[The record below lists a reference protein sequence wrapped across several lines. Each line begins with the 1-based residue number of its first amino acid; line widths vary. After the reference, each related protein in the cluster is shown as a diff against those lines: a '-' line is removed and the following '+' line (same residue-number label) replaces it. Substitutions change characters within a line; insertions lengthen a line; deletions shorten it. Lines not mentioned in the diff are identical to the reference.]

1 MLMEKKLKFILLLF
15 SLSLIFFI
23 FRNFHFNKSIYKLI
37 RSFNHLNKQCIVI
50 VFGTRPEA
58 IKMIPIIKEL
68 KNNKKFFSIVI
79 NTGQHSKMIKQILKS
94 LNVSSSIDIELNIM
108 RNNQTL
114 SELTYRTI
122 LELNKLYLLINPKA
136 VIVQGDTSTSFSA
149 ALSAFY
155 LKIPVFHV
163 EAGLRTKN
171 LYSPFPEEFNRMAID
186 DISTLLFTPTE
197 MAAINLIKENK
208 NPKNIFIT
216 GNTVVDSLYLTINY
230 TYPSKYINKLLQ
242 KANSLCKSKNKC
254 KIILLTCHRR
264 ENYFNPI
271 VNILKAVQE
280 LLKNFEN
287 IVIILPFHLN
297 PNVIL
302 SIKIGLPEIVYNK
315 IINGKEIKNKFYLFL
330 NRLLLIQPLNYIDL
344 VHLQSASY
352 FIMTD
357 SGGIQEEGISIGKPV
372 LILRNNTER
381 PEGVKSGSAIITGTS
396 IKKIYYYA
404 SLLIKNKKFYNK
416 IAQPHN
422 IYGFGNSSKIIINII
437 EYYFDNK
444 LFNLSEFYNPLSKY
458 KNFFQYELVVVLTVW
473 KRNNLDRQLMQVKRQ
488 SILKEKKTNIII
500 FQNSNHTDINDIIKK
515 WKQPDKFNENV
526 KLTIIKSPIETGYFG
541 RFISPLTASITSE
554 TYFIICDDDVIWG
567 DRYFENM
574 LRVVDEGY
582 LATRNGRIISKNY
595 KELFPAS
602 KLIFKNNIQICF
614 NEDIEYD
621 FGGHIWAGRISWL
634 RKAWSHVPISIENC
648 EDFWISA
655 VLKTFYNISTKSP
668 KCPCQKG
675 KLINPDLCAAS
686 DKSALNHKNS
696 ILGNSLVKDS
706 TRAKVIKKTISK
718 FKYKPLIF
726 SNPNI
731 VKNIEKKFIFGNNLF
746 NLSDPLWNDVLFWL

>member
-1 MLMEKKLKFILLLF
+1 
-15 SLSLIFFI
+15 
-23 FRNFHFNKSIYKLI
+23 
-37 RSFNHLNKQCIVI
+37 
-50 VFGTRPEA
+50 
-58 IKMIPIIKEL
+58 MIPLMKEL
-68 KNNKKFFSIVI
+68 KINKKFSCVVI
-79 NTGQHSKMIKQILKS
+79 NTGQHSKMIKQILTS
-94 LNVSSSIDIELNIM
+94 LNVSDLIDFELNIM
-108 RNNQTL
+108 KNNQTL
-114 SELTYRTI
+114 SELTSKTI
-122 LELNKLYLLINPKA
+122 LELNKIYLSINPKA
-136 VIVQGDTSTSFSA
+136 VIVQGDTTSSFAA

-171 LYSPFPEEFNRMAID
+171 LYSPFPEEFNRMGID
-186 DISTLLFTPTE
+186 DISTLLFAPTE

-216 GNTVVDSLYLTINY
+216 GNTVVDVLYLTINY
-230 TYPSKYINKLLQ
+230 TYPSKYINKLLKQ
-242 KANSLCKSKNKC
+242 AKSLCKSKDKC

-271 VNILKAVQE
+271 VNILKAVQK

-287 IVIILPFHLN
+287 IIIILPFHLN
-297 PNVIL
+297 PNVIQ
-302 SIKIGLPEIVYNK
+302 SIKIGLPENVYNK

-344 VHLQSASY
+344 IHLQSASY

-381 PEGVKSGSAIITGTS
+381 PEGVNSGSAILTGTS
-396 IKKIYYYA
+396 VKNIYYYA

-416 IAQPHN
+416 IAQPHKV
-422 IYGFGNSSKIIINII
+422 YGFGNSSKIIVNII
-437 EYYFDNK
+437 ESYFDNK
-444 LFNLSEFYNPLSKY
+444 LFNLSEFHNSFPKS

-488 SILKEKKTNIII
+488 SILKEKKTNIIV
-500 FQNSNHTDINDIIKK
+500 FQNCNHTDINVIIKK
-515 WKQPDKFNENV
+515 WKQPDKFNKNV
-526 KLTIIKSPIETGYFG
+526 KLSVIKSPIETGYFG
-541 RFISPLTASITSE
+541 RFISPLTSSMNND

-574 LRVVDEGY
+574 LRLVDEGY
-582 LATRNGRIISKNY
+582 LATRNGRIIGKNY
-595 KELFPAS
+595 HELIPAS
-602 KLIFKNNIQICF
+602 KQIFKNNNQVCF

-634 RKAWSHVPISIENC
+634 RKAWTHIPISLENC
-648 EDFWISA
+648 EDFWLSA

-686 DKSALNHKNS
+686 DKSAIIHKNS
-696 ILGNSLVKDS
+696 IIGKYLVRHKI
-706 TRAKVIKKTISK
+706 RKKLIEQIIIK
-718 FKYKPLIF
+718 FNYKPLIF
-726 SNPNI
+726 SNPNV
-731 VKNIEKKFIFGNNLF
+731 VKYIKNKFIFGKNLF

>member
-1 MLMEKKLKFILLLF
+1 MNKLK
-15 SLSLIFFI
+15 
-23 FRNFHFNKSIYKLI
+23 
-37 RSFNHLNKQCIVI
+37 RSFNNLNKHCIAI

-58 IKMIPIIKEL
+58 IKLIPIIKEL
-68 KNNKKFFSIVI
+68 KHNKKFFCVVI

-94 LNVSSSIDIELNIM
+94 LNVSDSIDIELNIM
-108 RNNQTL
+108 RKNQTL

-122 LELNKLYLLINPKA
+122 LELNKIYLIINPNA
-136 VIVQGDTSTSFSA
+136 VIVQGDTTTSFSA
-149 ALSAFY
+149 AISAFY

-186 DISTLLFTPTE
+186 DISTLLFAPTE
-197 MAAINLIKENK
+197 MSAINLIKENK
-208 NPKNIFIT
+208 NNKNIFIT
-216 GNTVVDSLYLTINY
+216 GNTVVDSLNLTINY
-230 TYPSKYINKLLQ
+230 TYPSKYIHKLLQ
-242 KANSLCKSKNKC
+242 KAKSLCNSKDKC

-271 VNILKAVQE
+271 ANILKAVQK

-297 PNVIL
+297 PNVIQ

-315 IINGKEIKNKFYLFL
+315 IINRKEIKNKFYLFL
-330 NRLLLIQPLNYIDL
+330 NRFLLIQPLNYIDL

-381 PEGVKSGSAIITGTS
+381 PEGVKSGSAILTGTS
-396 IKKIYYYA
+396 IKKIYHYA
-404 SLLIKNKKFYNK
+404 SLLIKNKIFYNK
-416 IAQPHN
+416 IAQPRYV
-422 IYGFGNSSKIIINII
+422 YGFGNSSKIIVNII

-444 LFNLSEFYNPLSKY
+444 FFNLSKFENTLLKSE
-458 KNFFQYELVVVLTVW
+458 NSFQYDLVVVLTVW

-488 SILKEKKTNIII
+488 SILKVKKTNIII
-500 FQNSNHTDINDIIKK
+500 FQNFNHININDIIKK
-515 WKQPDKFNENV
+515 WKQPDKFKDNV
-526 KLTIIKSPIETGYFG
+526 KLTIIKSPFETGYFG
-541 RFISPLTASITSE
+541 RFISPLTSSINSDA
-554 TYFIICDDDVIWG
+554 YFIICDDDVIWG

-582 LATRNGRIISKNY
+582 LATRNGRIIDKNY
-595 KELFPAS
+595 NSLTPAS
-602 KLIFKNNIQICF
+602 KLIFKNNTQVCF

-621 FGGHIWAGRISWL
+621 FGGHIWAGRMSWL
-634 RKAWSHVPISIENC
+634 RKAWTHIPVSIKNC
-648 EDFWISA
+648 EDFWLSA

-675 KLINPDLCAAS
+675 QLINPDLCAAS
-686 DKSALNHKNS
+686 DKSAGYHKNS
-696 ILGNSLVKDS
+696 ILGNSEVKHNI
-706 TRAKVIKKTISK
+706 RLKIIKQTISK
-718 FKYKPLIF
+718 FNYKPLIF

-731 VKNIEKKFIFGNNLF
+731 IKNIKKKFIFGKNLF
-746 NLSDPLWNDVLFWL
+746 NLSDPLWNDALFWL

>member
-1 MLMEKKLKFILLLF
+1 VYKLK
-15 SLSLIFFI
+15 
-23 FRNFHFNKSIYKLI
+23 
-37 RSFNHLNKQCIVI
+37 RSFNNLNKHCIAI

-58 IKMIPIIKEL
+58 IKMIPIIKEI
-68 KNNKKFFSIVI
+68 KNNKKFFSVVI

-94 LNVSSSIDIELNIM
+94 LNVSDSIDIELNIM
-108 RNNQTL
+108 RKNQTL
-114 SELTYRTI
+114 SELTYKTI
-122 LELNKLYLLINPKA
+122 LELNKIYLKINPNA
-136 VIVQGDTSTSFSA
+136 VIVQGDTTTSFSA
-149 ALSAFY
+149 AISAFY

-186 DISTLLFTPTE
+186 DISTLLFAPTK

-208 NPKNIFIT
+208 NSKNIFIT
-216 GNTVVDSLYLTINY
+216 GNTVVDSLKLSIKY
-230 TYPSKYINKLLQ
+230 TSPSKYILKLLQ
-242 KANSLCKSKNKC
+242 KAKSLCKSKKKC

-280 LLKNFEN
+280 LLKNFQN

-297 PNVIL
+297 PNVIQ
-302 SIKIGLPEIVYNK
+302 SIKIGLPENIYNK
-315 IINGKEIKNKFYLFL
+315 IINGKEIKNKFYFFL
-330 NRLLLIQPLNYIDL
+330 NRFLLIQPLNYIDL
-344 VHLQSASY
+344 IHLQSSSY

-357 SGGIQEEGISIGKPV
+357 SGGIQEEGISMGKPV

-381 PEGVKSGSAIITGTS
+381 PEGVNSGSAILTGTS
-396 IKKIYYYA
+396 IKKIYHYA
-404 SLLIKNKKFYNK
+404 SLLIINKEFYNK

-437 EYYFDNK
+437 EYYFDNI
-444 LFNLSEFYNPLSKY
+444 LFNLSEFHNPLSKSNNY
-458 KNFFQYELVVVLTVW
+458 FQFDLVVVLTVW

-488 SILKEKKTNIII
+488 SILKEKKTNIIV
-500 FQNSNHTDINDIIKK
+500 FQNFNHIDINHIIKK
-515 WKQPDKFNENV
+515 WKLHDKFNDNV

-541 RFISPLTASITSE
+541 RFISPLTASITSDA
-554 TYFIICDDDVIWG
+554 YFIICDDDVIWG

-582 LATRNGRIISKNY
+582 LATRNGRIINKNY
-595 KELFPAS
+595 KSLIPAS
-602 KLIFKNNIQICF
+602 KLIFRKNIQVCF

-634 RKAWSHVPISIENC
+634 RKAWTHIPVSIENC
-648 EDFWISA
+648 EDFWLSA

-686 DKSALNHKNS
+686 DKSAGKHKNS
-696 ILGNSLVKDS
+696 ILGNSEVKHNI
-706 TRAKVIKKTISK
+706 RLKIRKQTISK
-718 FKYKPLIF
+718 YNYKPLIF

-731 VKNIEKKFIFGNNLF
+731 IKNIKKKFIFGKNLF
-746 NLSDPLWNDVLFWL
+746 NLSDPLWKDALFWL